1 MKKSHRSVVRYPQN
15 QVMVLFTTLML
26 TSPVYA
32 ADLKIL
38 LQNALTQDPLM
49 IEAQANE
56 QAAISKVKESQA
68 LHYPVLAVTA
78 NQVLGQ
84 SHKDRTDYAS
94 EDFTPGLRGTLNL
107 YSFGAISAQ
116 VERDKSKSAYFHE
129 GDIVE
134 KGTIL
139 AQFDPTRFASNVGE
153 SQSLLVSSLATS
165 ARLRAEVNGTAL
177 QFPEI
182 VQKDSQLVREETQ
195 LYNTRRIN
203 LEESISDLTT
213 SLTLVQQEL
222 RMTEPLVAKGAAS
235 EVEVLRL
242 KRQASD
248 LQKQIND
255 TRSQYYVKAREEL
268 SKANTDVETQRQI
281 VKGKSD
287 TLNRTVFRAPVR
299 GVVKEIDVM
308 TLGGVIPPNG
318 KIMTIVPLDEQL
330 LIEARISP
338 RDIAFIR
345 PNQQALVKITAYDYA
360 IYGGLHGKVT
370 VISPDTIRDEV
381 KQDQFY
387 YRVYIRTDS
396 DKLRNKQGKT
406 FAITPGMVATVDIR
420 TGQKTVLDYL
430 IKPFNKAREAL
441 RER

>member
-1 MKKSHRSVVRYPQN
+1 M
-15 QVMVLFTTLML
+15 
-26 TSPVYA
+26 
-32 ADLKIL
+32 
-38 LQNALTQDPLM
+38 
-49 IEAQANE
+49 NE
-56 QAAISKVKESQA
+56 QPQQTKRPAKASFHEPPLPKSSMVIWIIGLGLLVFFIWAALFKLEEVSTGTGKVIPSSKEQIIQSLEGGILTKLDVK
-68 LHYPVLAVTA
+68 
-78 NQVLGQ
+78 
-84 SHKDRTDYAS
+84 
-94 EDFTPGLRGTLNL
+94 
-107 YSFGAISAQ
+107 
-116 VERDKSKSAYFHE
+116 E

-195 LYNTRRIN
+195 LYNTRRKN

-406 FAITPGMVATVDIR
+406 FAITPGMVATVDIH

>member
-1 MKKSHRSVVRYPQN
+1 M
-15 QVMVLFTTLML
+15 
-26 TSPVYA
+26 
-32 ADLKIL
+32 
-38 LQNALTQDPLM
+38 
-49 IEAQANE
+49 NE
-56 QAAISKVKESQA
+56 QPQQTKRPAKASFHEPPLPKSSMVIWIIGLGLLVFFIWAALFKLEEVSTGTGKVIPSSKEQIIQSLEGGILTKLDVK
-68 LHYPVLAVTA
+68 
-78 NQVLGQ
+78 
-84 SHKDRTDYAS
+84 
-94 EDFTPGLRGTLNL
+94 
-107 YSFGAISAQ
+107 
-116 VERDKSKSAYFHE
+116 E

-195 LYNTRRIN
+195 LYNTRRKN

>member
-1 MKKSHRSVVRYPQN
+1 M
-15 QVMVLFTTLML
+15 
-26 TSPVYA
+26 
-32 ADLKIL
+32 
-38 LQNALTQDPLM
+38 
-49 IEAQANE
+49 NE
-56 QAAISKVKESQA
+56 QPQQTKRPAKASFHEPPLPKSSMVIWIIGLGLLVFFIWAALFKLEEVSTGTGKVIPSSKEQIIQSLEGGILTKLDVK
-68 LHYPVLAVTA
+68 
-78 NQVLGQ
+78 
-84 SHKDRTDYAS
+84 
-94 EDFTPGLRGTLNL
+94 
-107 YSFGAISAQ
+107 
-116 VERDKSKSAYFHE
+116 E

-318 KIMTIVPLDEQL
+318 KIMSIVPLDEQL

>member
-1 MKKSHRSVVRYPQN
+1 M
-15 QVMVLFTTLML
+15 
-26 TSPVYA
+26 
-32 ADLKIL
+32 
-38 LQNALTQDPLM
+38 
-49 IEAQANE
+49 NE
-56 QAAISKVKESQA
+56 QPQQTKRPAKASFHEPPLPKSSMVIWIIGLGLLVFFIWAALFKLEEVSTGTGKVIPSSKEQIIQSLEGGILTKLDVK
-68 LHYPVLAVTA
+68 
-78 NQVLGQ
+78 
-84 SHKDRTDYAS
+84 
-94 EDFTPGLRGTLNL
+94 
-107 YSFGAISAQ
+107 
-116 VERDKSKSAYFHE
+116 E

-139 AQFDPTRFASNVGE
+139 AQLDPTRFASNVGE

-281 VKGKSD
+281 LKGKSD

>member
-1 MKKSHRSVVRYPQN
+1 M
-15 QVMVLFTTLML
+15 
-26 TSPVYA
+26 
-32 ADLKIL
+32 
-38 LQNALTQDPLM
+38 
-49 IEAQANE
+49 NE
-56 QAAISKVKESQA
+56 QPQQTKRPAKASFHEPPLPKSSMVIWIIGLGLLVFFIWAALFKLEEVSTGTGKVIPSSKEQIIQSLEGGILTKLDVK
-68 LHYPVLAVTA
+68 
-78 NQVLGQ
+78 
-84 SHKDRTDYAS
+84 
-94 EDFTPGLRGTLNL
+94 
-107 YSFGAISAQ
+107 
-116 VERDKSKSAYFHE
+116 E

-203 LEESISDLTT
+203 LEESILDLTT

-308 TLGGVIPPNG
+308 TLDGVIPPNG

>member
-1 MKKSHRSVVRYPQN
+1 M
-15 QVMVLFTTLML
+15 
-26 TSPVYA
+26 
-32 ADLKIL
+32 
-38 LQNALTQDPLM
+38 
-49 IEAQANE
+49 NE
-56 QAAISKVKESQA
+56 QPQQTKRPAKASFHEPPLPKSSMVIWIIGLGLLVFFIWAALFKLEEVSTGTGKVIPSSKEQIIQSLEGGILTKLDVK
-68 LHYPVLAVTA
+68 
-78 NQVLGQ
+78 
-84 SHKDRTDYAS
+84 
-94 EDFTPGLRGTLNL
+94 
-107 YSFGAISAQ
+107 
-116 VERDKSKSAYFHE
+116 E

-139 AQFDPTRFASNVGE
+139 AQLDPTRFASNVGE

-195 LYNTRRIN
+195 LYNTRRKN

-396 DKLRNKQGKT
+396 DKLQNKQGKT